1 MRGTTYGPFHSSQNL
16 TLVFIPLWFLQWIL
30 HAPLQ
35 NVLTH
40 CESLFWPRHRILM
53 PQCSMWVPKYVGVW
67 DEKKNL
73 HFHLGGWM
81 YVKVVLD
88 KRYIYLSVYIW
99 PSFFGSGN
107 PLRREVRVREITFCL
122 QGLVVGTMVFV
133 YIWFTLGIDTLDV
146 SKAFEIV
153 SR

>member
-1 MRGTTYGPFHSSQNL
+1 MRGKTYGPFHSSQNL
-16 TLVFIPLWFLQWIL
+16 TLVFIPLWFLQLIL

-53 PQCSMWVPKYVGVW
+53 PQCSMWVLVPKYVGVW

-99 PSFFGSGN
+99 PSFFGGN
-107 PLRREVRVREITFCL
+107 PLRRGVRGGKLLFACRAYL
-122 QGLVVGTMVFV
+122 VFV

-146 SKAFEIV
+146 SKLWTSI
-153 SR
+153 